1 MEYKK
6 TTNLLDNTPIQSSKF
21 KTKNL
26 VAINDESRG
35 TYIEDNQIRFKTSIF
50 SSGLCD
56 YSDAYIVVKETLTL
70 AAPTDS
76 SNSSKKH
83 LQQKIMPIKRQHL
96 KNVHHLVTA

>member
-21 KTKNL
+21 KTTNL

-50 SSGLCD
+50 SSG
-56 YSDAYIVVKETLTL
+56 
-70 AAPTDS
+70 
-76 SNSSKKH
+76 
-83 LQQKIMPIKRQHL
+83 
-96 KNVHHLVTA
+96 